1 MISSPVKLLAAAVC
15 LLAITGCAT
24 KPALYQWGGYDDL
37 LFQSYKSPDRA
48 EAMRIG
54 LEAHLAALQTTKQRI
69 PPGLY
74 AEIGTLYLEKGN
86 QAIAVSYYKK
96 ERETWA
102 ESKTLM
108 DSMIKTLESKQ
119 TGASQ

>member
-1 MISSPVKLLAAAVC
+1 MISPLLKFLAATVC
-15 LLAITGCAT
+15 VLAITGCAT

-48 EAMRIG
+48 EAMRVG
-54 LEAHLAALQTTKQRI
+54 LETHLAVLQTNKQRI

-74 AEIGTLYLEKGN
+74 AEIGTLYLEKGSP
-86 QAIAVSYYKK
+86 AIAVSYYKK
-96 ERETWA
+96 ERDTWP